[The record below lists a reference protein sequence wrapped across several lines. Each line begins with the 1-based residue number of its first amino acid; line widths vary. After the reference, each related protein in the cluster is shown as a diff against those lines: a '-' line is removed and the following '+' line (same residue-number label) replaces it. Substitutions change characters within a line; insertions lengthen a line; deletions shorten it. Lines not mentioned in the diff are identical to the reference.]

1 VKPSIPIDKD
11 RGIIFNIQR
20 FSVHDG
26 PGIRTTVFMKGCP
39 LRCPWCSNPESQ
51 DSAPSLM
58 ARDVLCQGC
67 GACVE
72 ACAQG
77 AITLTP
83 EAGRRI
89 DRGKCTG
96 CLACVPACLYHSLHI
111 CGVSMEAGEVLE
123 EVLKD
128 RIFYKNSGGGM
139 TISGGEPL
147 AQSGFVI
154 QILEQCKR
162 AGLHTALDTTGYGPW
177 ADLEALLPLIDL
189 LLFDIK
195 HLDSA
200 EHQRTTGVGNE
211 LILENLEKAASLVP
225 VWLRIPLIAGFNDS
239 PDHIKKIALLGK
251 TRGAQKI
258 SLLPFHEGG
267 RAKNEQLGRPDELAE
282 VKAPSDAHIHTLQG
296 IVEQAGLKATIGN

>member
-1 VKPSIPIDKD
+1 MKPSPPSDKD
-11 RGIIFNIQR
+11 KGIIFNIQR

-51 DSAPSLM
+51 DSSPSLM
-58 ARDVLCQGC
+58 TRDVLCQGC

-77 AITLTP
+77 AIALTP

-89 DRGKCTG
+89 DRERCNG
-96 CLACVPACLYHSLHI
+96 CLLCTQACLYHALHI
-111 CGVSMEAGEVLE
+111 CGASLEVSEVMG

-128 RIFYKNSGGGM
+128 GMFYKNSGGGV
-139 TISGGEPL
+139 TVSGGEPL
-147 AQSGFVI
+147 AQGRFVM
-154 QILEQCKR
+154 QLLERCKR
-162 AGLHTALDTTGYGPW
+162 EGLHTALDTSGYGRW

-195 HLDSA
+195 HLDSGK
-200 EHQRTTGVGNE
+200 HHRTTGVGNE
-211 LILENLEKAASLVP
+211 LILENLEKVSGLVP

-239 PDHIKKIALLGK
+239 AVHIKKIALLGK
-251 TRGAQKI
+251 AMGAQRI
-258 SLLPFHEGG
+258 SLLPYHEGG
-267 RAKNEQLGRPDELAE
+267 RAKNEQLGRSDQLAG
-282 VKAPSDAHIHTLQG
+282 VKAPSDQHIHALQG
-296 IVEQAGLKATIGN
+296 IIEKAGLKATIGN